1 MTAPGNMNDKQKS
14 ARLMRQID
22 ENLRKVYEEAVEN
35 DIPDRFQQ
43 LLQRLKEQDKSR

>member
-1 MTAPGNMNDKQKS
+1 
-14 ARLMRQID
+14 MRQID